1 MIIHVEKSDRSG
13 WEKNFH
19 LKKMLEEDEK
29 LLCPATTLQY
39 PNINFLFNYQ

>member
-1 MIIHVEKSDRSG
+1 MIIHVEKSDRSEG
-13 WEKNFH
+13 IKNFH
-19 LKKMLEEDEK
+19 LKNRLEEDEK